1 MFKSYPLATR
11 FLLFVIL
18 PLSIAVAVGIHYLR
32 GSLPGRGSVSVSA
45 PVGAPVTLARDE
57 HGVVYINA
65 KSDADAFF
73 AIGYAHAQDRLWQL
87 DLQRRLAQ
95 GRLSEVFGRSTLQQ
109 DAWMRTLGLYGAAES
124 AWARLDAQSRASL
137 TAYAAGINAMIKD
150 AERLPPEFLAFGVKP
165 ELWREVDSLAWAKVF
180 ALNLAGNMRSEVANL
195 VASQYLAPQQLVDL
209 GLAPVAPPLAS
220 TLQPSVT
227 GLFGG
232 LSALQNTLE
241 SALKIGGHYVGS
253 NAWAVAGRLTSDGR
267 PLLANDAHLGLQIP
281 SIWYVA
287 HLKGDRLDVSGMTL
301 VGLPVVIFGRNR
313 EIAWGGTSMMADAQ
327 DLFLEQISADDPNK
341 YADGAAWV
349 AFDTRT
355 EVIAI
360 RADFPAFMRAPVES
374 VKLRVR
380 STRHGPVV
388 SDMLGALDQPVALR
402 WTALDPDD
410 LSYQSFLQLNYASD
424 WNSFRQALE
433 HYVAPALNLLYVDSS
448 NIASIS
454 AGRFPL
460 RARGEGRLPVPGW
473 NDEHAWTGYVPF
485 EQWPQRF
492 NPDSGYIVSANDN
505 PVGPDYAYFLSSDW
519 APPQRAQRIA
529 ALIEQLSTGER
540 KLALADVERMQG
552 DTVDLSVSGLLTY
565 LRDVKPRT
573 DEQGRALAYLRDWQ
587 GDMAR
592 DSTGASV
599 FHVWTRHLR
608 EALFA
613 RSLKGYWDAAQQ
625 RELAAIVARTS
636 NDQILAALTT
646 RSSHWCAAP
655 ASDRSCAEV
664 VYESLELTLSELRK
678 LKGASMDSWKW
689 GDLHHAVYASVPF
702 SGSPFA
708 MLFERRVASGGS
720 PDSIN
725 VASALYRESEGYEQ
739 NFGAGFRQII
749 QPGTTP
755 VHAYMNSTG
764 QSGHP
769 LSPFY
774 DDMVRPF
781 HDVRFFRLNDK
792 LQPAVDATLTL
803 TPERG

>member
-1 MFKSYPLATR
+1 VFKSYPLIAR
-11 FLLFVIL
+11 FLLFVML
-18 PLSIAVAVGIHYLR
+18 PLSAVTAVGFHYLR
-32 GSLPGRGSVSVSA
+32 GSLPGTGTASVPA
-45 PVGAPVTLARDE
+45 PVGAPVALTRDE

-124 AWARLDAQSRASL
+124 AWTRLDAQSRASL
-137 TAYAAGINAMIKD
+137 TAYAAGINARIGD
-150 AERLPPEFLAFGVKP
+150 VGRLPPEFLALGVTP
-165 ELWREVDSLAWAKVF
+165 QPWREIDSLAWAKVF
-180 ALNLAGNMRSEVANL
+180 ALNLAGNMKSEIANL

-209 GLAPVAPPLAS
+209 GLTPTDAPLA
-220 TLQPSVT
+220 TALAPAAT
-227 GLFGG
+227 RLLGD
-232 LSALQNTLE
+232 LSAVQSKLE
-241 SALKIGGHYVGS
+241 SALKLGGRYVGS
-253 NAWAVAGRLTSDGR
+253 NAWAVAGRRTSDGR

-313 EIAWGGTSMMADAQ
+313 DIAWGGTSMMADAQ
-327 DLFLEQISADDPNK
+327 DLFLEQTSADDPNK

-349 AFDTRT
+349 AFDVRT

-360 RADFPAFMRAPVES
+360 RADFPAFMRAPVEP

-402 WTALDPDD
+402 WTALDADD

-473 NDEHAWTGYVPF
+473 NDDHAWNGYVPF
-485 EQWPQRF
+485 AQWPQRF

-505 PVGPDYAYFLSSDW
+505 PVGPDYAYFLSSEW
-519 APPQRAQRIA
+519 APPQRARRIA
-529 ALIEQLSTGER
+529 ALIEELSAGER
-540 KLALADVERMQG
+540 KLAMADAERMQG
-552 DTVDLSVSGLLTY
+552 DTVDLSTGALLAY
-565 LRDVKPRT
+565 LRDVKPRN

-592 DSTGASV
+592 DSTAATL

-613 RSLKGYWDAAQQ
+613 RSLKGYWDTAQQ
-625 RELAAIVARTS
+625 SELAAIVARTS

-646 RSSHWCAAP
+646 RSVHWCAAP
-655 ASDRSCAEV
+655 TAAQSCAEV
-664 VYESLELTLSELRK
+664 VDESLQLTISELRK
-678 LKGASMDSWKW
+678 LKGAGMESWKW
-689 GDLHHAVYASVPF
+689 GDVHQAVYASVPF
-702 SGSPFA
+702 SDSQFA
-708 MLFERRVASGGS
+708 ALFERRVASGGS

-725 VASALYRESEGYEQ
+725 VASAVYRESEGYEQ
-739 NFGAGFRQII
+739 NFGAGFRQVI
-749 QPGTTP
+749 QPGSP
-755 VHAYMNSTG
+755 AVHAYMNSTG

-774 DDMVRPF
+774 DDMVQPF
-781 HDVRFFRLNDK
+781 RDVRYFRLDEK
-792 LQPAVDATLTL
+792 SQSASGAILTL